1 MSPAPSFLP
10 PSLPPSCPP
19 SFPLPPPPP
28 PAGAAATHSPPR
40 PSRPTQRRELPAA
53 GGRNGGG
60 AGRAPL
66 TPSPS
71 ACVNPGVEGR
81 RAERLPWRASGGGP
95 GSRLGSD
102 TVRIGLRGGLLAA
115 PGRARFAWP
124 ELRERRGKASSL
136 SEKTNTEP
144 LLTPRVGPSV
154 LSPQPAGRLEG
165 KRSD

>member
-19 SFPLPPPPP
+19 SFPLPPPP

-81 RAERLPWRASGGGP
+81 RAERLPWRASVGVPAAASGATRYGSGFAEGCWRLRAVRALLGPSCVSGGGKQALSRRKQTQSLFSP
-95 GSRLGSD
+95 RGSAHRCS
-102 TVRIGLRGGLLAA
+102 
-115 PGRARFAWP
+115 P
-124 ELRERRGKASSL
+124 L
-136 SEKTNTEP
+136 SQQGDLKENAVT
-144 LLTPRVGPSV
+144 
-154 LSPQPAGRLEG
+154 
-165 KRSD
+165 